1 MGGGGEQLFSPRL
14 SSQPFRKVE
23 GERWVGL
30 IDYCPPEKEFISPF
44 GVAHYNIFQT
54 SAVGSELLVC
64 FDLKVISLA
73 KRMFSNL
80 IMHTY
85 LFEAIVLL
93 A

>member
-1 MGGGGEQLFSPRL
+1 MNS
-14 SSQPFRKVE
+14 
-23 GERWVGL
+23 
-30 IDYCPPEKEFISPF
+30 F
-44 GVAHYNIFQT
+44 GVAHYNIFPT
-54 SAVGSELLVC
+54 SAVESELLVY

-73 KRMFSNL
+73 KRMLSNL